1 MVGGQNNVLIHFVE
15 TEGPVVDDQNNESN
29 NTENHHVQIG
39 TIDNHSQTDNHT
51 QAECNHNQN
60 CHTTKPTTNPAI
72 FSFCQDTNSS
82 SATGK
87 TQLNKTSQ
95 TSTSSC
101 VFDIVV
107 PPCQQIQFSCSAIS
121 FNNYTSKMAVSWFF
135 ITQLIDEHSLSLT
148 FVL

>member
-1 MVGGQNNVLIHFVE
+1 LVGGQNNVLIHFVE

-72 FSFCQDTNSS
+72 FSFCRDTSS
-82 SATGK
+82 SAATGQI
-87 TQLNKTSQ
+87 QLNKTSQ
-95 TSTSSC
+95 INPSSC
-101 VFDIVV
+101 GFDIVA
-107 PPCQQIQFSCSAIS
+107 PPGQQIQFSCSAIS
-121 FNNYTSKMAVSWFF
+121 FNNYTSKMAVS
-135 ITQLIDEHSLSLT
+135 
-148 FVL
+148 